1 MSQTTSTV
9 VACVNSVSCTAETA
23 RTEWSAVRRTHER
36 LEALCASEG
45 TEAAEETAAD
55 PLLVL
60 GACVHFVTSSA
71 EYVARHAAEGR
82 HLPAALRVLVAER
95 LAGALL
101 EGPHAAVVR
110 AAFPVL
116 QGDSLRAHLRQ
127 WVLHACAEALE
138 RTSLGTPDATGEL
151 LVSRALLA
159 PASMPALVEWFFARR
174 MAAVARIEA
183 AADGSAGGAAEVG
196 ALRAQLAELL
206 GVLHHTRPHELKLLG
221 GAGRS
226 GEATEAEAEAEA
238 EAAGAAGAAGA
249 AVCGARAR
257 LLEAAVAAPL
267 GVPLAGCCTP
277 PELLAL
283 VATPHLV
290 APGVSPSA
298 SATLGLASPLL
309 RPPAVPPSAASARL
323 PELRSALSA
332 RVRDAAA
339 RLLQGAATE
348 ADLHRLLSPPPPA
361 PVPQGGAA
369 EGAGAEAGAADGAEA
384 VALRGELRVV
394 VARVLRESLEPE
406 GAGAEGAGAEPP
418 SRLLSLLA
426 RRIEDTLRA
435 AVPPDAPEAMGGV
448 ALAWQAAEA
457 GGAPTLA
464 HYPQWQR
471 GVCDT
476 LGLRMHQ
483 ARRLLDLVETFSPAA
498 TAPAALAA
506 SGVPPPGQVE
516 VERAA
521 AAAAAA
527 YGAACVV
534 RLLGVCTSLLERDT
548 PAEEAAAAEAAAGV
562 AEVAD
567 DAEAAEAAE
576 AAAAYAEREAEGE
589 AAAAAVRLVGLS
601 TLLAALATQHA
612 RHVAALQPGA
622 SPAALPPASVAARR
636 EALSLQLRAVE
647 AAAAQLCAPIAPAL
661 RRASASWVER
671 MGGAGGGGAQL
682 SWRRA
687 ALYGAAEAEAEGAGA
702 AAHQTL
708 LLPHAPSEHVMRAVW
723 GLVSRLRRVG
733 VGGLQPRLLCAVL
746 RHARAAF
753 AVGLRPTVSEL
764 RRPELADAAMQM
776 QLDLVWLRVAL
787 CERHEPEGDATALL
801 GLPSPRHAAGAGA
814 DGASLEQLADA
825 NSGCLDPISWAVSE
839 APLQARALASLAASS
854 ALLGALN
861 PDLTTATHAGAAGA
875 APPAATLRLAPPCAR
890 FGTLPLQTPPLRT
903 RRALLAALGEP
914 SAAGGGA
921 AMADSLGEGYD
932 DDSAAGGGGTLMS
945 KLGVM
950 MRSEE
955 MRDISS
961 GVSSG
966 VSSLLASTRLATNM
980 VGGTTNLSTN
990 LGGARSMLASAQR
1003 GAGAALPPPPHTH
1016 TSTAHPPPHPPRSAF
1031 LGPSHAVWRAGVAA
1045 AVRMRGGSHQ
1055 GVGGGARSCPPR
1067 LPAGFTPCS
1076 RTLRRQA
1083 ASFHPSW
1090 APRRR
1095 RRRSEWMPRPPGG
1108 GARGG
1113 GAPRL
1118 W

>member
-1 MSQTTSTV
+1 MGAPGGGMSQTTSTV

-567 DAEAAEAAE
+567 DAEAAEAA
-576 AAAAYAEREAEGE
+576 AAYAEREAEGE

-1003 GAGAALPPPPHTH
+1003 GAGAALPPPPPTHTH
-1016 TSTAHPPPHPPRSAF
+1016 TPAPHTLLPIHPAPPS
-1031 LGPSHAVWRAGVAA
+1031 S
-1045 AVRMRGGSHQ
+1045 
-1055 GVGGGARSCPPR
+1055 
-1067 LPAGFTPCS
+1067 
-1076 RTLRRQA
+1076 
-1083 ASFHPSW
+1083 
-1090 APRRR
+1090 APR
-1095 RRRSEWMPRPPGG
+1095 MPCGVPV
-1108 GARGG
+1108 
-1113 GAPRL
+1113 
-1118 W
+1118 